1 MIQVIA
7 GIFLGDEATMTRV
20 QANLLLLLA
29 GVIWGMGFVAQSTAM
44 ASIGP
49 FLFIGVRSAI
59 AALTV
64 LPFSIAEARRSSHK
78 LQSPNYL
85 FFMLVGATLFT
96 GLALQQI
103 GLITTSVT
111 NAGFLTGLYVVMV
124 PVLGVII
131 FRSWPHPVVWPSAA
145 ACLAGIFLLSGG
157 ALSALKQGDWLVICG
172 ALFWA
177 MQVLLISRANLAGR
191 PITLSCIQFA
201 TASVA
206 GLAIALAVEDINW
219 NIVALTWKE
228 LLFTGV
234 FSSGVAFTL
243 QAIGQRYT
251 TSAQAAIFLS
261 SEALFAALFGAIFL
275 GDRLTFIGFIG
286 CGLLF
291 AAMLVVELVPM
302 FWKRKAEPIP
312 AAAE

>member
-1 MIQVIA
+1 MSQA
-7 GIFLGDEATMTRV
+7 LSLFLVHGAVMTRV
-20 QANLLLLLA
+20 QANMLLLLA

-64 LPFSIAEARRSSHK
+64 LPFSIAEGRRSPHRLHRS
-78 LQSPNYL
+78 NYL
-85 FFMLVGATLFT
+85 YFMLVGSMLFT
-96 GLALQQI
+96 GLVLQQI

-131 FRSWPHPVVWPSAA
+131 FRSWPHPIVWPSAV

-157 ALSALKQGDWLVICG
+157 TLSALKHGDLLVICG

-177 MQVLLISRANLAGR
+177 MQVLLISRANRSGR
-191 PITLSCIQFA
+191 PITLSCVQFA
-201 TASVA
+201 TSAIA
-206 GLAIALAVEDINW
+206 GLLIAVVIEDINW
-219 NIVALTWKE
+219 NAIALTWKE

-261 SEALFAALFGAIFL
+261 SEAIFAAMFGAIFL
-275 GDRLTFIGFIG
+275 GDRLSFIGFIG

-291 AAMLVVELVPM
+291 AAMLAVELVPM
-302 FWKRKAEPIP
+302 FWKRKTEPVL

>member
-1 MIQVIA
+1 
-7 GIFLGDEATMTRV
+7 MTRV

-44 ASIGP
+44 AKHRPLFVYRCP
-49 FLFIGVRSAI
+49 FSHCRPDRTTMVNRRKQTLTAQAQRLELSLLHGRWSNAFIG
-59 AALTV
+59 
-64 LPFSIAEARRSSHK
+64 
-78 LQSPNYL
+78 
-85 FFMLVGATLFT
+85 LV
-96 GLALQQI
+96 LQQI

-131 FRSWPHPVVWPSAA
+131 FRSWPHPVVWPSAI
-145 ACLAGIFLLSGG
+145 ACLTGIFLLSGG
-157 ALSALKQGDWLVICG
+157 ELSALKQGDWLVIAG
-172 ALFWA
+172 AVFWA
-177 MQVLLISRANLAGR
+177 MQVLLISRANRAGR
-191 PITLSCIQFA
+191 PITLSCVQFA
-201 TASVA
+201 TAAVA
-206 GLAIALAVEDINW
+206 GLLIAAAIEDINW
-219 NIVALTWKE
+219 NVIALTWKE

-234 FSSGVAFTL
+234 FSSGIAFTL

-261 SEALFAALFGAIFL
+261 SEAIFAAMFGAIFL

-291 AAMLVVELVPM
+291 TAMLAVELVPM
-302 FWKRKAEPIP
+302 FWKRKAEPIM

>member
-1 MIQVIA
+1 
-7 GIFLGDEATMTRV
+7 MTRI

-49 FLFIGVRSAI
+49 FLFIALRAAI
-59 AALTV
+59 ASLTI
-64 LPFSIAEARRSSHK
+64 LPLAIAEGRQAQRK
-78 LQSPNYL
+78 LQAGNYL
-85 FFMLVGATLFT
+85 YFIMVGLTLFI

-111 NAGFLTGLYVVMV
+111 NAGFLTGLYVVLV
-124 PVLGVII
+124 PIIGVLI
-131 FRSWPHPVVWPSAA
+131 FRAWPHPVVWPSAA

-157 ALSALKQGDWLVICG
+157 KLDALKQGDWLVISA

-177 MQVLLISRANLAGR
+177 MQVILIGRAGRTGR
-191 PITLSCIQFA
+191 PIMLTCVQFA
-201 TASVA
+201 TAALAGFVIA
-206 GLAIALAVEDINW
+206 GLVEDIRW
-219 NIVALTWKE
+219 DAIALTWKE

-234 FSSGVAFTL
+234 FSSGIAFTL

-251 TSAQAAIFLS
+251 SSAQAAIFLS
-261 SEALFAALFGAIFL
+261 SEALFAAFFGALFL
-275 GDRLTFIGFIG
+275 GERLSLIGFIG

-291 AAMLVVELVPM
+291 AAMLAVEIVPL
-302 FWKRKAEPIP
+302 FWNRKPVPAPIAE
-312 AAAE
+312 AAE

>member
-1 MIQVIA
+1 
-7 GIFLGDEATMTRV
+7 MTRV

-44 ASIGP
+44 TSIGP

-59 AALTV
+59 AAVTV
-64 LPFSIAEARRSSHK
+64 LPWSIAEGRRSAHK
-78 LQSPNYL
+78 LKNSNYL
-85 FFMLVGATLFT
+85 YFMLVGSMLFI

-131 FRSWPHPVVWPSAA
+131 FRNWPHPIVWPSAV

-157 ALSALKQGDWLVICG
+157 TLSALKQGDWLIIIG

-177 MQVLLISRANLAGR
+177 MQVVLISRANRAGR
-191 PITLSCIQFA
+191 PITLSCVQFA
-201 TASVA
+201 TAAVA
-206 GLAIALAVEDINW
+206 GLAIAVSIENINW
-219 NIVALTWKE
+219 NLILLTWKE

-261 SEALFAALFGAIFL
+261 SEAIFAAMFGAIFL

-291 AAMLVVELVPM
+291 TAMMAVELVPM
-302 FWKRKAEPIP
+302 LWKRRAEPIP

>member
-1 MIQVIA
+1 
-7 GIFLGDEATMTRV
+7 MTRV

-49 FLFIGVRSAI
+49 FLFIAIRSAI
-59 AALTV
+59 ASLTV
-64 LPFSIAEARRSSHK
+64 LSWAVAEGRQADTRLRRSD
-78 LQSPNYL
+78 YL
-85 FFMLVGATLFT
+85 YFMVIGLALFT

-124 PVLGVII
+124 PVIGIVL
-131 FRSWPHPVVWPSAA
+131 FRNWPHPVVWPSAA

-157 ALSALKQGDWLVICG
+157 ALTALRQGDWLVIGG
-172 ALFWA
+172 AVFWA
-177 MQVLLISRANLAGR
+177 LQVVLIGRANRAGR
-191 PITLSCIQFA
+191 PVTLSCVQFA
-201 TASVA
+201 TSAAAGFLIASM
-206 GLAIALAVEDINW
+206 VEDFNW
-219 NIVALTWKE
+219 NAIALTWKE
-228 LLFTGV
+228 ILFTGV
-234 FSSGVAFTL
+234 FSSGIAFTL

-275 GDRLTFIGFIG
+275 GDRLTFTGFVG
-286 CGLLF
+286 CSLLF
-291 AAMLVVELVPM
+291 AAMLAVELVPM
-302 FWKRKAEPIP
+302 FWKRKP
-312 AAAE
+312 AMGRVVEAME

>member
-1 MIQVIA
+1 
-7 GIFLGDEATMTRV
+7 MTRV

-59 AALTV
+59 AAVTV
-64 LPFSIAEARRSSHK
+64 LPWSIAEGRRSPHR
-78 LQSPNYL
+78 LQRSNYL
-85 FFMLVGATLFT
+85 YFMFVGSMLFIGLV
-96 GLALQQI
+96 LQQI

-124 PVLGVII
+124 PVLGVIV
-131 FRSWPHPVVWPSAA
+131 FRNWPHPIVWPSAV

-157 ALSALKQGDWLVICG
+157 TLSALKQGDWLVIIG
-172 ALFWA
+172 AVFWA
-177 MQVLLISRANLAGR
+177 MQVLLISRANRAGR
-191 PITLSCIQFA
+191 PITLSCVQFA
-201 TASVA
+201 TAAVA
-206 GLAIALAVEDINW
+206 GLAIAVVVEDINW
-219 NIVALTWKE
+219 NFIALTWKE

-261 SEALFAALFGAIFL
+261 SEAIFAAMFGAIFL

-291 AAMLVVELVPM
+291 IAMMAVELVPM
-302 FWKRKAEPIP
+302 FWKRRAEPIP

>member
-1 MIQVIA
+1 
-7 GIFLGDEATMTRV
+7 MTRV

-59 AALTV
+59 AAVTV
-64 LPFSIAEARRSSHK
+64 LPWSIAEGRRSPHR
-78 LQSPNYL
+78 LQRSNYL
-85 FFMLVGATLFT
+85 YFMFVGSMLFT
-96 GLALQQI
+96 GLVLQQI

-124 PVLGVII
+124 PVLGVIV
-131 FRSWPHPVVWPSAA
+131 FRNWPHPIVWPSAV

-157 ALSALKQGDWLVICG
+157 TLSALKQGDWLVIIG
-172 ALFWA
+172 AVFWA
-177 MQVLLISRANLAGR
+177 MQVLLISHANRAGR
-191 PITLSCIQFA
+191 PITLSCVQFA
-201 TASVA
+201 TAAVA
-206 GLAIALAVEDINW
+206 GLAIAVVVEDINW
-219 NIVALTWKE
+219 SFIALTWKE

-261 SEALFAALFGAIFL
+261 SEAIFAAMFGAIFL

-291 AAMLVVELVPM
+291 IAMMAVELVPM
-302 FWKRKAEPIP
+302 FWKRRAEPIP
-312 AAAE
+312 VAAE